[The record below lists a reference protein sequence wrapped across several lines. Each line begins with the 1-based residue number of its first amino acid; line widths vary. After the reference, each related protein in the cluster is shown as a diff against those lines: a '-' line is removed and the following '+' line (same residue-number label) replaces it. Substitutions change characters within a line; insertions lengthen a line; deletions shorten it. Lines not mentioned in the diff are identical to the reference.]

1 MKHKINKLDLQIGL
15 VFGEW
20 GPPRHI
26 PPGSSSRQGRTSY
39 HLPPGE
45 GGVWPWAEGLCG
57 QEKTPELRMVR
68 LSCC

>member
-20 GPPRHI
+20 GPPS
-26 PPGSSSRQGRTSY
+26 SSSRQGRASY
-39 HLPPGE
+39 HLPAGE

-57 QEKTPELRMVR
+57 QEKTQELRMVR
-68 LSCC
+68 VSCC